1 MRTDIDLSPFRRSM
15 VGFDRLFDLL
25 ESAPRA
31 EGGDGFPPFDLVKDG
46 EDRYRINLAVA
57 GFAPEQIEVAA
68 HQNQLTI
75 SGQPAKTEARGEY
88 LHRGIAGR
96 GFVRSFPLA
105 DYIEVE
111 SAELRDGVLS
121 IALKRVVP
129 DEMKPR
135 KIEIHSR
142 ASSPPGIA
150 QAGSDQ
156 REAA

>member
-31 EGGDGFPPFDLVKDG
+31 EGGGGFPPFDLVKDG
-46 EDRYRINLAVA
+46 ENSYRINLAVA
-57 GFAPEQIEVAA
+57 GFTPEQIEVVANP
-68 HQNQLTI
+68 NQLTV
-75 SGQPAKTEARGEY
+75 SGKPAEAEPQGEY

-96 GFVRSFPLA
+96 SFVRSFPLA
-105 DYIEVE
+105 DYIEVD

-142 ASSPPGIA
+142 ASSRPGIESA
-150 QAGSDQ
+150 ENEQ

>member
-25 ESAPRA
+25 ESAPR
-31 EGGDGFPPFDLVKDG
+31 GDSGDGFPPFDLVREG
-46 EDRYRINLAVA
+46 EDRYRIDLAVA
-57 GFAPEQIEVAA
+57 GFRPDQIEVIAQ
-68 HQNQLTI
+68 QNQLTV
-75 SGQPAKTEARGEY
+75 SGKQAGTEKEGEY

-96 GFVRSFPLA
+96 SFVRRFPLA
-105 DYIEVE
+105 DYIEVD
-111 SAELRDGVLS
+111 AADLRDGVLS

-135 KIEIHSR
+135 KVEIHSR
-142 ASSPPGIA
+142 VSSRPGIND
-150 QAGSDQ
+150 AGSDQ